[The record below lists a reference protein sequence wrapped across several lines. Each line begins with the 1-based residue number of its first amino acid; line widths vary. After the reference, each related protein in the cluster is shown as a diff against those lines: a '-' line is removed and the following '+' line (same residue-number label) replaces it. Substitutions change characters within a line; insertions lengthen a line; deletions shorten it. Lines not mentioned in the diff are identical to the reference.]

1 MASIST
7 PICTS
12 KYFLLLTYLAVVL
25 GINSSRGEDQSLS
38 SPPLQCI
45 DLCQRIEGRKRRA
58 LVKLGVCLAFGGL
71 LYRWATFK
79 TRTSFSAS
87 SMFTNWSER
96 PPARS
101 NFAFSI
107 GGGPLKSR
115 HRGCSCFQVALPLVL
130 VVLVV
135 DFCLGVDFLSFAVIV
150 SLLLFL
156 VLAVDPMLWLFSWNC
171 LVYCL
176 NFQISQRGRS
186 KAWLFWSNIQV
197 SIKKYCFANAY
208 IFNNYPFRHSL
219 VVWLQNIHRKL
230 PDNFVSNGISYFSH
244 QGELRPDHTRGP
256 GSPRSRLVVIVF

>member
-1 MASIST
+1 MASISIS
-7 PICTS
+7 ICTS

-25 GINSSRGEDQSLS
+25 GNNSSRGEDQSLS
-38 SPPLQCI
+38 SPPLQAI

-87 SMFTNWSER
+87 SMFTTWSDC

-107 GGGPLKSR
+107 GSGPLKSR
-115 HRGCSCFQVALPLVL
+115 HRGCSCFQVAWPLVL

-135 DFCLGVDFLSFAVIV
+135 EFCLGVDFFLSFAVIV
-150 SLLLFL
+150 FLLLFL
-156 VLAVDPMLWLFSWNC
+156 VLAVDLMLWLFSWNS

-197 SIKKYCFANAY
+197 S
-208 IFNNYPFRHSL
+208 R
-219 VVWLQNIHRKL
+219 
-230 PDNFVSNGISYFSH
+230 
-244 QGELRPDHTRGP
+244 
-256 GSPRSRLVVIVF
+256 